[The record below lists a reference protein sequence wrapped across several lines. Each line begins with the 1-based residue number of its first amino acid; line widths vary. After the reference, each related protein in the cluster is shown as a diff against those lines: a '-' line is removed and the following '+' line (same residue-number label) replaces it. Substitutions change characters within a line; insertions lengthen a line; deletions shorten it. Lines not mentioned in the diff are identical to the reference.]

1 MSVAMDIMRA
11 LDPAGLERFK
21 INLDKPE
28 QPEKI
33 GEVWTLKVVPF
44 EQTTDA
50 RKAFNQ
56 LFDNN
61 RTAKSWVVESKAEA
75 IAVVQELYLQYADK
89 LPQPFDEA
97 RLNIDQYPPN
107 GRYSILIHIKD
118 IWE

>member
-21 INLDKPE
+21 INLDTPVA
-28 QPEKI
+28 PEKI

-44 EQTTDA
+44 EQTETA

-56 LFDNN
+56 QFDNQK
-61 RTAKSWVVESKAEA
+61 TAKSWVVENKEEA
-75 IAVVQELYLQYADK
+75 IAVVQELYTQYADK
-89 LPQPFDEA
+89 LPLPFDEA
-97 RLNIDQYPPN
+97 QLHIGHYPPT
-107 GRYSILIHIKD
+107 GRYSILIHIRD

>member
-21 INLDKPE
+21 IELDTPA

-44 EQTTDA
+44 EHTDTS

-56 LFDNN
+56 LFDNHK
-61 RTAKSWVVESKAEA
+61 TAKSWVVENKAEA

-89 LPQPFDEA
+89 LPQPFDA
-97 RLNIDQYPPN
+97 QKLNIDHYPAT
-107 GRYSILIHIKD
+107 GRYSILIHIRE

>member
-21 INLDKPE
+21 INLDTPV

-44 EQTTDA
+44 EHTEA
-50 RKAFNQ
+50 SRKAFNQ
-56 LFDNN
+56 LFDNQK
-61 RTAKSWVVESKAEA
+61 TAKSWVVENKEEA

-89 LPQPFDEA
+89 LPQPFDA
-97 RLNIDQYPPN
+97 AQLNIENYPAT
-107 GRYSILIHIKD
+107 GRYSILIHIKE

>member
-1 MSVAMDIMRA
+1 MSVAMDIMRS

-21 INLDKPE
+21 INLDTPV

-44 EQTTDA
+44 EQTA
-50 RKAFNQ
+50 ASRKAFDQ

-61 RTAKSWVVESKAEA
+61 KTAKSWVVESKAEA
-75 IAVVQELYLQYADK
+75 IAVVQELYTQYANK
-89 LPQPFDEA
+89 LPQPFDENQ
-97 RLNIDQYPPN
+97 LNIGDYPPT
-107 GRYSILIHIKD
+107 GRYSILIHVKD

>member
-21 INLDKPE
+21 INLDTPE

-89 LPQPFDEA
+89 LPQLFDEA
-97 RLNIDQYPPN
+97 RLNIGQYPPN